1 MGVNVWQLNTIII
14 HVVTLVPRP
23 YQHGNET
30 SIGIGVY
37 LYAGHMVYMLQT
49 EPPCLFTG
57 DHVFV
62 GGCGESF
69 VLPRKFGTSVELV
82 SFPHNSLGT
91 RLVLSSFCL
100 NLVTG
105 LIL

>member
-57 DHVFV
+57 DHLTEEHREDRVSQAPSISI
-62 GGCGESF
+62 E
-69 VLPRKFGTSVELV
+69 LREPLLTS
-82 SFPHNSLGT
+82 HT
-91 RLVLSSFCL
+91 
-100 NLVTG
+100 
-105 LIL
+105 